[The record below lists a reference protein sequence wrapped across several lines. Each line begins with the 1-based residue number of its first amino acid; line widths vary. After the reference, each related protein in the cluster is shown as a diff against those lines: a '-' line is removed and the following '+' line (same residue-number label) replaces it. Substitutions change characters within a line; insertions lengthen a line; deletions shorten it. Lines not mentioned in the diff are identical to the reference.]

1 MTACGPNDILRKT
14 LTLLHLRLYRGT
26 QGERVSA
33 DRLCKSAPVHS
44 VRALKLRG
52 TSDLNGLRRQ
62 RRNLTPIWC
71 HLMAGAAMTASV
83 ISQVNATPSFPEAN
97 YQLVYDL
104 SIPNSANYLSSSV
117 PYSVINTAS
126 ISNGSYARVGY
137 MLQLQTAIGSLET
150 VAVSMD
156 AFTTNPSNLGV
167 PTVLSGEVYNE
178 VAVTNMNVTSNV
190 PGVAVGT
197 GLSSGYLQ
205 FWPDCYN
212 HSGGVYATG
221 FDTISAGSHCYGSMQ
236 IGNGLGNTVF
246 AYNSWDGGGGDV
258 GIGNQATGNPDWTFA
273 HNASSFVVE
282 DLSIWVSSSVPEPA
296 SIGLLLGGLGVLGL
310 VRRRAYKHT
319 S

>member
-1 MTACGPNDILRKT
+1 MQVC
-14 LTLLHLRLYRGT
+14 
-26 QGERVSA
+26 V
-33 DRLCKSAPVHS
+33 VHS
-44 VRALKLRG
+44 VRASKSRG

-62 RRNLTPIWC
+62 GLNLTPIWY
-71 HLMAGAAMTASV
+71 HLMAGAVLTASMV
-83 ISQVNATPSFPEAN
+83 SQANAAPSFPEAN

-117 PYSVINTAS
+117 PYSVNNTAS
-126 ISNGSYARVGY
+126 ISNGSYTRVGY

-156 AFTTNPSNLGV
+156 TFTTNPSNLGV
-167 PTVLSGEVYNE
+167 PTVVSGEVYNE

-205 FWPDCYN
+205 FWPDCYS
-212 HSGGVYATG
+212 HSGGAFATG
-221 FDTISAGSHCYGSMQ
+221 LDTISAGSHCYGSMQ

-246 AYNSWDGGGGDV
+246 AYNRWDGGGVSDV
-258 GIGNQATGNPDWTFA
+258 GIGNQSTGNPDWTFA
-273 HNASSFVVE
+273 QNGASFVVK

-296 SIGLLLGGLGVLGL
+296 SIGLMLGSIGLLGLF
-310 VRRRAYKHT
+310 RRRDIP
-319 S
+319 SQPE

>member
-1 MTACGPNDILRKT
+1 LA
-14 LTLLHLRLYRGT
+14 
-26 QGERVSA
+26 V
-33 DRLCKSAPVHS
+33 
-44 VRALKLRG
+44 
-52 TSDLNGLRRQ
+52 
-62 RRNLTPIWC
+62 
-71 HLMAGAAMTASV
+71 GAAMTVGMVA
-83 ISQVNATPSFPEAN
+83 QVNATPSFPEAN

-104 SIPNSANYLSSSV
+104 SIPNSANYLSSSA